1 MGKGRNVIKM
11 KKKAIAMILIFGLLL
26 SIVTCVSATS
36 GTATSSQLDTSKF
49 QDITKPSGGD
59 GIYNFG
65 GRIIYIIQY
74 VGYTVAVLVLI
85 SIRNQVYGI

>member
-1 MGKGRNVIKM
+1 M

-49 QDITKPSGGD
+49 QDITNPSGGD
-59 GIYNFG
+59 GIYTFG

-85 SIRNQVYGI
+85 SIRNKVYDI

>member
-1 MGKGRNVIKM
+1 M
-11 KKKAIAMILIFGLLL
+11 KKKIIAIIIVLVFLL
-26 SIVTCVSATS
+26 SIVTLVSASS
-36 GTATSSQLDTSKF
+36 GTVRSSQLDTSKF
-49 QDITKPSGGD
+49 QDITNPSGGE

-85 SIRNQVYGI
+85 SIRNKVHGI

>member
-1 MGKGRNVIKM
+1 M

-36 GTATSSQLDTSKF
+36 GAATSSQLDTSKF
-49 QDITKPSGGD
+49 QDITNPSGGE

-74 VGYTVAVLVLI
+74 VGYTIAVLVLI

>member
-1 MGKGRNVIKM
+1 
-11 KKKAIAMILIFGLLL
+11 MILIFGLLL

-49 QDITKPSGGD
+49 QDITNPSGGD
-59 GIYNFG
+59 GIYTFG

-74 VGYTVAVLVLI
+74 VGYTVAVLGLI
-85 SIRNQVYGI
+85 SIRNQVYGFQSFRKSGCEI

>member
-1 MGKGRNVIKM
+1 M

-49 QDITKPSGGD
+49 QDITNPSGGD
-59 GIYNFG
+59 GIYTFG

>member
-1 MGKGRNVIKM
+1 M

-36 GTATSSQLDTSKF
+36 GAATSSQLDTSKF
-49 QDITKPSGGD
+49 QDITNPSGGE

>member
-1 MGKGRNVIKM
+1 M

-26 SIVTCVSATS
+26 SIVTSVSATS

-49 QDITKPSGGD
+49 QDITNPSGGD
-59 GIYNFG
+59 GIYTFG

>member
-1 MGKGRNVIKM
+1 
-11 KKKAIAMILIFGLLL
+11 MILIFGLLL

-49 QDITKPSGGD
+49 QDITNPSGGD
-59 GIYNFG
+59 GIYTFG

>member
-1 MGKGRNVIKM
+1 M
-11 KKKAIAMILIFGLLL
+11 KKKAIVMILIIGLLL

-49 QDITKPSGGD
+49 QDITNPSGGD
-59 GIYNFG
+59 GIYTFG

>member
-1 MGKGRNVIKM
+1 M
-11 KKKAIAMILIFGLLL
+11 KKKVMAMIIILVFLL
-26 SIVTCVSATS
+26 SIVTCVCATS

-49 QDITKPSGGD
+49 QDITNPSGGD
-59 GIYNFG
+59 GIYTFG

>member
-1 MGKGRNVIKM
+1 M
-11 KKKAIAMILIFGLLL
+11 KKKAIATSLIFGLLL

-49 QDITKPSGGD
+49 QDITNPSGGD
-59 GIYNFG
+59 GIYTFG

>member
-1 MGKGRNVIKM
+1 M

-36 GTATSSQLDTSKF
+36 GTATSSQLDISKF
-49 QDITKPSGGD
+49 QDITNPSGGD
-59 GIYNFG
+59 GIYTFG

>member
-1 MGKGRNVIKM
+1 MIKM

-49 QDITKPSGGD
+49 QDITNPSGGE

>member
-1 MGKGRNVIKM
+1 MIKM

-49 QDITKPSGGD
+49 QDITNPSGGD
-59 GIYNFG
+59 GIYTFG

>member
-1 MGKGRNVIKM
+1 M

-49 QDITKPSGGD
+49 QDITNPSGGE

-74 VGYTVAVLVLI
+74 IGYTVAVLVLI

>member
-11 KKKAIAMILIFGLLL
+11 KKKVMAMIIILVFLL
-26 SIVTCVSATS
+26 SIVTCVSASSENTI
-36 GTATSSQLDTSKF
+36 SSQLDTSKF
-49 QDITKPSGGD
+49 QDITNPSGGD
-59 GIYNFG
+59 GIYTFG

-85 SIRNQVYGI
+85 SIRNKIYDI

>member
-1 MGKGRNVIKM
+1 M

-49 QDITKPSGGD
+49 QDITNPSGGE

-74 VGYTVAVLVLI
+74 VGYTIAVLVLI

>member
-1 MGKGRNVIKM
+1 MEKGRNVIKM
-11 KKKAIAMILIFGLLL
+11 RKKIIAMIIILVFVL
-26 SIVTCVSATS
+26 SIVTLVSASS

-49 QDITKPSGGD
+49 QDITNPSGGD

>member
-1 MGKGRNVIKM
+1 MIKM

-49 QDITKPSGGD
+49 QDITNPSGGE

-74 VGYTVAVLVLI
+74 VGYTIAVLVLI

>member
-1 MGKGRNVIKM
+1 M